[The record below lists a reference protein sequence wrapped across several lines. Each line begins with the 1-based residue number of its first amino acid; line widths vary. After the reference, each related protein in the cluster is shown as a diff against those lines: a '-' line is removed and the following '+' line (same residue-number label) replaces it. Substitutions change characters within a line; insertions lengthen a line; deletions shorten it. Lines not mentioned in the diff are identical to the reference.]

1 MKHSRATHFR
11 LPHPSLKHPGRWL
24 WLFLLAPIALGLTR
38 LHFDVEIF
46 DLLPSDL
53 PAVQGLKLYQQHFAN
68 ARELI
73 IAVRAPGA
81 EQAESAARK
90 IAETLRNRTALVSSA
105 TWEPPWLEHPD
116 QAAELIAYLWFNQ
129 PPQVFAE
136 LTNRLAPDK
145 LETALNAAR
154 EELATSLS
162 PEAIARLSYDPF
174 GLTRLPETAAGAAP
188 SFSQGQDMF
197 SSSEGT
203 YRIIFVQ
210 AGPELRTYRDCS
222 NWLDAIK
229 TATKQAVDSMPDSGG
244 ISLGFTG
251 RPAFFAEVASGMQHD
266 ITTSVGGTAAIIAL
280 LFWLAHRRV
289 KPMLW
294 LLTLLA
300 LILASTL
307 ALGGLIFGTIN
318 VVSMGFAAIL
328 LGLAVDYAVVH
339 YQEALAHPNLSIPQ
353 IRHAIAPSI
362 FWAAVTTIA
371 AFLVLN
377 FGGLP
382 GLGQLG
388 SLVGL
393 GVALAALIMIF
404 EFLPPLFPA
413 RNEPQ
418 TSTRRLSNPAVQTP
432 ESRRETGTAD
442 TSIARHAG
450 PAVPGPARTR
460 LVLYITASVLLLTIG
475 TLLFGLPPIDTTAS
489 ALRPRKSPAYTALDE
504 IQAHLNQKREPLWL
518 IIGGASVTEVAQR
531 LDQFQTMLSRTTSN
545 QLLAGF
551 TLPTPLWPRP
561 ESQAENRTIARKLSE
576 ERPLLRQAAQ
586 ASGFAPTA
594 LALTE
599 RLLDTWQIA
608 SQQQGVFWPTNPMS
622 QWILQKVVARTS
634 TNDFALGLLNP
645 IASDGPSANL
655 ARIVRVEGQL
665 PNENVWLSGWQLLG
679 DAIFSRVRAN
689 LWKVITPMVFLV
701 MLSLFLA
708 FRRPPEILLS
718 LAVLFLSGLCL
729 LAIMRWVGWTW
740 NLLNLM
746 AVPLVLGTGVD
757 YSIFMQLALRRYQGD
772 LAMAYYSVGR
782 ALLLCGGTAIAGFGS
797 LGLSS
802 NAGMASLG
810 QVCAVGIGSNM
821 LIAIFLLPIWW
832 RNVNAPPGNT
842 GAES

>member
-1 MKHSRATHFR
+1 M
-11 LPHPSLKHPGRWL
+11 
-24 WLFLLAPIALGLTR
+24 
-38 LHFDVEIF
+38 
-46 DLLPSDL
+46 
-53 PAVQGLKLYQQHFAN
+53 
-68 ARELI
+68 
-73 IAVRAPGA
+73 
-81 EQAESAARK
+81 
-90 IAETLRNRTALVSSA
+90 
-105 TWEPPWLEHPD
+105 
-116 QAAELIAYLWFNQ
+116 AYLWFNQ
-129 PPQVFAE
+129 PPEVFAG

-145 LETALNAAR
+145 LEAALKTAR

-162 PEAIARLSYDPF
+162 PEEIARLSYDPF
-174 GLTRLPETAAGAAP
+174 GLTRLPESAAGATP

-197 SSSEGT
+197 SSSDGT
-203 YRIIFVQ
+203 YRMIFVQ
-210 AGPELRTYRDCS
+210 ARPELRTYRECA
-222 NWLDAIK
+222 NWLEAIK
-229 TATKQAVDSMPDSGG
+229 TTSRQALASSPNSNS

-251 RPAFFAEVASGMQHD
+251 RPAFFAEVAAGMQHD
-266 ITTSVGGTAAIIAL
+266 ITISVGGTAAIIAL

-289 KPMLW
+289 KPLWW

-371 AFLVLN
+371 SFLVLN

-404 EFLPPLFPA
+404 EFLPPLFPDRTA
-413 RNEPQ
+413 PTSQPSDGASTQSEENE
-418 TSTRRLSNPAVQTP
+418 
-432 ESRRETGTAD
+432 RETASHEIGSTAN
-442 TSIARHAG
+442 ARPSHG
-450 PAVPGPARTR
+450 SSARAR
-460 LVLYITASVLLLTIG
+460 LVLSITGAVVLFTMIVLLL
-475 TLLFGLPPIDTTAS
+475 GLPPIDTTAN
-489 ALRPRKSPAYTALDE
+489 ALRPRKSQAYTTLDE
-504 IQAHLNQKREPLWL
+504 IQAYLNQKREPLWL
-518 IIGGASVTEVAQR
+518 IIGGASLNDVAQR
-531 LDQFQTMLSRTTSN
+531 LDQVQGVLSRATSN
-545 QLLAGF
+545 QLIASY

-561 ESQAENRTIARKLSE
+561 EYQAKNRAVALKLGE
-576 ERPLLRQAAQ
+576 ERLLLRQAAQ
-586 ASGFAPTA
+586 TSGFAPSS

-599 RLLDTWQIA
+599 RLLDTWLGA
-608 SQQQGVFWPTNPMS
+608 SEQQGVFWPTNPMS
-622 QWILQKVVARTS
+622 QWILQKVVALTP
-634 TNDFALGLLNP
+634 TNDFALGLITAVTSN
-645 IASDGPSANL
+645 IGSTNL
-655 ARIVRVEGQL
+655 ARMAQL
-665 PNENVWLSGWQLLG
+665 EQELPAREVWLSGWQLLG
-679 DAIFSRVRAN
+679 NAIFSRVRAN
-689 LWKVITPMVFLV
+689 MWKVIAPMVFLV
-701 MLSLFLA
+701 LLSLFLA
-708 FRRPPEILLS
+708 FRRPREILLS
-718 LAVLFLSGLCL
+718 LAVLVLSGLCL
-729 LAIMRWVGWTW
+729 LAVMRLVGWNW

-772 LAMAYYSVGR
+772 LEMAYQSVGR

-832 RNVNAPPGNT
+832 QKATLRTRSARSATNAG
-842 GAES
+842 

>member
-1 MKHSRATHFR
+1 MKHSRVTHSQFH
-11 LPHPSLKHPGRWL
+11 HPSLKHPGRWL
-24 WLFLLAPIALGLTR
+24 WLFLLAPIALGMAR

-73 IAVRAPGA
+73 IAVRAPAA
-81 EQAESAARK
+81 EQAESAARNV
-90 IAETLRNRTALVSSA
+90 AEALRKETALVSTA

-136 LTNRLAPDK
+136 LTNRLAPDN
-145 LETALNAAR
+145 LHTALNAAR

-197 SSSEGT
+197 SSSDGT
-203 YRIIFVQ
+203 YRIIFAQ
-210 AGPELRTYRDCS
+210 ARPELRTYRDCA
-222 NWLDAIK
+222 NWLDTIRTEAQ
-229 TATKQAVDSMPDSGG
+229 QAVDSMPDSGV

-280 LFWLAHRRV
+280 LFWLAHRRI

-362 FWAAVTTIA
+362 FWAAVTTIT

-404 EFLPPLFPA
+404 EFLPPLFPQ

-418 TSTRRLSNPAVQTP
+418 TSARLVPDPDVQT
-432 ESRRETGTAD
+432 SGNRFETGIPDA
-442 TSIARHAG
+442 SVASHAR
-450 PAVPGPARTR
+450 PGAPSPGRNR
-460 LVLYITASVLLLTIG
+460 LVISITGSVLLITLV
-475 TLLFGLPPIDTTAS
+475 TLLFGPPPIDTTAN
-489 ALRPRKSPAYTALDE
+489 ALRPRKSPAYTTLDE
-504 IQAHLNQKREPLWL
+504 IQAYLNQKREPLWL
-518 IIGGASVTEVAQR
+518 IIGGESVAEVGQR
-531 LDQFQTMLSRTTSN
+531 LDQVQVMLSRATSKE
-545 QLLAGF
+545 LLAGF

-561 ESQAENRTIARKLSE
+561 AFQAANRPIAHQLSE

-594 LALTE
+594 LVLTE
-599 RLLDTWQIA
+599 RLLDTWQVA
-608 SQQQGVFWPTNPMS
+608 SQQQGVYWPTNPMS
-622 QWILQKVVARTS
+622 EWILQKVVARTS

-645 IASDGPSANL
+645 SASEGASGSL
-655 ARIVRVEGQL
+655 GRLVQLEGQL
-665 PNENVWLSGWQLLG
+665 PSKNVWLSGWQLLG
-679 DAIFSRVRAN
+679 NSIFSRVRAN
-689 LWKVITPMVFLV
+689 MWKVIAPMVLLV

-708 FRRPPEILLS
+708 FRRLPEILLS
-718 LAVLFLSGLCL
+718 LGVLFLSGLCL
-729 LAIMRWVGWTW
+729 LAIMRWVGWAW

-757 YSIFMQLALRRYQGD
+757 YSIFMQLALRRYHGD
-772 LAMAYYSVGR
+772 LQMAYYSVGR

-832 RNVNAPPGNT
+832 QKVTAPSVSPRH
-842 GAES
+842 ES